1 MSSGDVDADQLVE
14 RTDID
19 VSITSTLKRGTGT
32 RDEDNTL

>member
-1 MSSGDVDADQLVE
+1 MSSGDVDVDQLVE